1 VQAGKSDGFD
11 RLKCFLTVEQQAVTY
26 GQLAAELN
34 TSEGAL
40 KVAVH
45 RLRRR
50 YRELL
55 RAEIEETVADPQ
67 EIDQEIRDLFSAV
80 GS

>member
-1 VQAGKSDGFD
+1 VKI
-11 RLKCFLTVEQQAVTY
+11 
-26 GQLAAELN
+26 
-34 TSEGAL
+34 
-40 KVAVH
+40 AVH

-55 RAEIEETVADPQ
+55 RAEIDETVADPH
-67 EIDQEIRDLFSAV
+67 EIDQEIRDLFSAL